1 MTEIRFYHLTR
12 ARVEEALPMIV
23 GKAHDAHMRMAILSG
38 GDQNRLSYL
47 SDLMWNYVPNSFYA
61 NGYKGENDD
70 EGFKDKNPIWIS
82 DDAKDIDD
90 RSLLLQLDGAEIT
103 VEQINAEQV
112 KKADKT
118 LNRICHFF
126 DGRDETAVQKARTY
140 WKSFKE
146 AGDDFTLSYWQ
157 QDDNG
162 RWSQK
167 A

>member
-12 ARVEEALPMIV
+12 ARVEEALPIIV
-23 GKAHDAHMRMAILSG
+23 GKAHEANMRMTILSG

-61 NGYKGENDD
+61 NGFKGENDN
-70 EGFKDKNPIWIS
+70 EGFKDQNPIWIS
-82 DDAKDIDD
+82 DDVHDIDD
-90 RSLLLQLDGAEIT
+90 RPLLLQLDGAEIS
-103 VEQINAEQV
+103 VDQV
-112 KKADKT
+112 KKDSKA

-126 DGRDETAVQKARTY
+126 DGRDETAVQKARAY

-146 AGDDFTLSYWQ
+146 GGDDFTLSYWQ

>member
-1 MTEIRFYHLTR
+1 MIDVRFYHLTR
-12 ARVEEALPMIV
+12 ARVEEALPMII
-23 GKAHDAHMRMAILSG
+23 GKANDAGMRMTIFSG

-61 NGYKGENDD
+61 NGFKGEKDD
-70 EGFKDKNPIWIS
+70 ADYKEVNPIWIS
-82 DDAKDIDD
+82 DDVSDIEG
-90 RSLLLQLDGAEIT
+90 RPLLLQLDGAEIAANDIEKT
-103 VEQINAEQV
+103 G
-112 KKADKT
+112 ADT

-126 DGRDETAVQKARTY
+126 DGRDEQAVQKARTY
-140 WKSFKE
+140 WKSFKDANNDKE
-146 AGDDFTLSYWQ
+146 DIFDLSYWQ